1 MNPYG
6 RGGGGFF
13 DKKSS
18 TAFSGILHKRPG
30 VHIELGASGGPDS
43 FKKIISASV
52 FNTGRSSRY
61 SFFRWNFD
69 CLKNKTCCKV

>member
-1 MNPYG
+1 MNPY
-6 RGGGGFF
+6 GGGGFF

-18 TAFSGILHKRPG
+18 TAFSGILHNIRPG

-52 FNTGRSSRY
+52 FNKGRSSRY
-61 SFFRWNFD
+61 NFFRWNFD
-69 CLKNKTCCKV
+69 CLKNKTCCKF